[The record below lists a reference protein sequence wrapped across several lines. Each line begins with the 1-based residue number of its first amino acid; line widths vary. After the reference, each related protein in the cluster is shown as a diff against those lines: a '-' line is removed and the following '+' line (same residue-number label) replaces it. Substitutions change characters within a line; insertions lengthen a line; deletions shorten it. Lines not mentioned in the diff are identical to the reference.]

1 MNVSDHKG
9 PDALAAYV
17 ALQIALTQPVKDARA
32 NAGTFSYT
40 YLSLPKLLDHI
51 ARPQRE
57 AGLAIA
63 QEDVGDA
70 ATVAIAT
77 TIIHLSGGWLSFGPM
92 VFPAPTDPQKRGAVI
107 SYARRYS
114 LLAALGL
121 AAEDDD
127 AASAVM
133 PRRVGEGPDVAP
145 AATGE
150 GAGDGGEP
158 TPLPTP
164 DDIGATQRHYHPG
177 KPHDMI
183 HSPHAPALEICT
195 RNGCT
200 FNRRAA

>member
-1 MNVSDHKG
+1 VIVSEQKG
-9 PDALAAYV
+9 TQALAAYV
-17 ALQIALTQPVKDARA
+17 AMQVGLTNPIHDAKA
-32 NAGTFSYT
+32 NTGTYSYA
-40 YLSLPKLLDHI
+40 YLSLPALLEHVAK
-51 ARPQRE
+51 ARRE

-63 QEDVGDA
+63 QEVTGDDGN
-70 ATVAIAT
+70 VAVT
-77 TIIHLSGGWLSFGPM
+77 TYLIHLEGGYVAFGP
-92 VFPAPTDPQKRGAVI
+92 VI

-127 AASAVM
+127 AASATGVTAE
-133 PRRVGEGPDVAP
+133 VIGEGGRSGPPVADDP
-145 AATGE
+145 SG
-150 GAGDGGEP
+150 GAGDLGGTP
-158 TPLPTP
+158 PLPSP